1 MTYQIKN
8 KNDLTGAMLVVRFP
22 QEDLDEKALYTIE
35 ADQPPFL
42 VPFRYRAV
50 DGMAECTYCLGSR
63 QQAAVPLWGPR
74 GGDYVD
80 FWTQVLQPLLDCDDW
95 FLKPFSF
102 VLDPRYL
109 YADRDGAVS
118 YLYIPAKTDGESF
131 ASLREMVLELSRAE
145 QRHRPGPG
153 KQGAAGPDAGLSA
166 QGIPGHAP
174 GGGRRKD
181 RPGQAGA
188 CA

>member
-1 MTYQIKN
+1 MTYQIEN

-63 QQAAVPLWGPR
+63 SKLQYRFGAHAAA
-74 GGDYVD
+74 DYVD

-118 YLYIPAKTDGESF
+118 YLYIPARTDGESF
-131 ASLREMVLELSRAE
+131 ASLREMVLELSRQNSVTDPALE
-145 QRHRPGPG
+145 
-153 KQGAAGPDAGLSA
+153 
-166 QGIPGHAP
+166 
-174 GGGRRKD
+174 
-181 RPGQAGA
+181 
-188 CA
+188 

>member
-1 MTYQIKN
+1 MTYQIEN

-63 QQAAVPLWGPR
+63 SKLQYRFGAHAAA
-74 GGDYVD
+74 DYVD

-118 YLYIPAKTDGESF
+118 YLYIPARTDGESF
-131 ASLREMVLELSRAE
+131 ASLREMVLELSRQNSVTDPALENKVLRALMQDFQPKAFLDMLRAE
-145 QRHRPGPG
+145 GG
-153 KQGAAGPDAGLSA
+153 VKTA
-166 QGIPGHAP
+166 QAE
-174 GGGRRKD
+174 
-181 RPGQAGA
+181 AGA